1 MPSVG
6 NRASTTNMGRGY
18 AKDPIRKYAEEYK
31 NLCESMLHEAGI
43 DVFSEPYKAMML
55 KSTDSALKNYFVE
68 GVAQLYQPEVEAGI
82 MSHEELEDLCE
93 DAEEMYLNDREAILE
108 NAALGAVNPVIGM
121 TFPIHKNIMM
131 NNVFDNGGI
140 PKFVA
145 REPKFTLSMEQ
156 RILTTPAGEEIDFY
170 KEQYKLTAA
179 IDSTA
184 PFTEIEMTL
193 PIKEVDNQTNANSY
207 IKVGGTAVTP
217 DGHGTPVCVT
227 AIGGQNGDNISIE
240 SYISEVY
247 VPGVYYRVGDYLPD
261 GTYVDGTTVTAGSK
275 DLWYPAVMK
284 FTPAYGEYDRQ
295 IMEGFHLTYFDSSN
309 VEQHKDDVIA
319 GYVKKN
325 VFVLSSTNGA
335 ITKVKLKARLD
346 TSSANLP
353 TCSVSWKV
361 RTDIVEIPEA
371 IPINTTVSPEEVKDI
386 SALYQ
391 VNQLS
396 KILSL
401 VKSVLGNYKD
411 DKIKA
416 FLDESFMHIP
426 STQKLA
432 GTFDFAPRAGYALD
446 HVEWRRKTFMDA
458 LDTHVTYL
466 LQVLNDPNMTI
477 SVFGRPDLIRKI
489 TPTEYT
495 YETPA
500 NIGPATLDFKK
511 TVVSSDSRVYQFI
524 SSDKLRDNNNMI
536 VVLCPKNT
544 DRIVYRIYDYQ
555 MYVSNEIRNAKNPAL
570 PAIHAFERFK
580 TVEYQPVQGRLQILN
595 PTGLRSEVPNT
606 NPIGTSDYND
616 YTANAP
622 YQA

>member
-6 NRASTTNMGRGY
+6 NRPSATTMGRGY
-18 AKDPIRKYAEEYK
+18 SKDPIAKYAAEYK
-31 NLCESMLHEAGI
+31 ELCESMLHEAAVDI
-43 DVFSEPYKAMML
+43 FTEPYKVMML
-55 KSTDSALKNYFVE
+55 KSTSNALKNYFVE
-68 GVAQLYQPEVEAGI
+68 GTQELYQPEVEAGI
-82 MSHEELEDLCE
+82 MSPDELEDLCE
-93 DAEEMYLNDREAILE
+93 GAEEMFLNDREAILE
-108 NAALGAVNPVIGM
+108 NAALGSVNPVIGM

-145 REPKFTLSMEQ
+145 REPKFTISMEQ

-170 KEQYKLTAA
+170 KEQYKLTSA

-184 PFTEIEMTL
+184 PFTEIEITL
-193 PIKEVDNQTNANSY
+193 NLTEAENIANTNSK
-207 IKVGGTAVTP
+207 IKVGGTAVVA
-217 DGHGTPVCVT
+217 DGHGTPLCVT
-227 AIGGQNGDNISIE
+227 AAGGNKGDNISIE

-247 VPGVYYRVGDYLPD
+247 VTGVYYHVGDYLPD

-275 DLWYPAVMK
+275 DLWYPVNMN

-295 IMEGFHLTYFDSSN
+295 IMEGWSVSYNDSNDDPQTKS
-309 VEQHKDDVIA
+309 DVIA

-325 VFVLSSTNGA
+325 MFILASTNSV
-335 ITKVKLKARLD
+335 ISKVKLKARLD

-411 DKIKA
+411 DKIKK

-458 LDTHVTYL
+458 LDTHTTYL

-477 SVFGRPDLIRKI
+477 SVFGRPDLIRKV

-500 NIGPATLDFKK
+500 NIGAVSLDFKK
-511 TVVSSDSRVYQFI
+511 TVVTSDNRVYQFI
-524 SSDKLRDNNNMI
+524 ASDKLRDNNNMI

-580 TVEYQPVQGRLQILN
+580 TVEYQPVQGRLMILN
-595 PTGLRSEVPNT
+595 PTGLRSEVANT
-606 NPIGTSDYND
+606 DPIGTSNYND

-622 YQA
+622 YQP